1 MVKKKID
8 NRIRVMIENG
18 VKLGHRTMFIV
29 IGDKARDQVPILYDI
44 LTKSTVKARPT
55 VLWCYKNKDEAISK
69 WVALIRSPPES
80 SETSMNSP
88 SCFFSHG
95 KKRAKKIAVGKV
107 DVNEADLF
115 DSFRVATTIHGRY
128 YSETHAVLG
137 RTYGVCVLQDFEA
150 LTPNLLARTVE
161 TVEGGGL
168 IILLLKTLQSL
179 KQLYTMSMDVHKR
192 FRTEAHQTVTCRFNE
207 RLILS
212 LADCRRCLVVNDDL
226 TVLPLSSKTINV
238 EPVNPAGAGRSP
250 NEGSLKELKES
261 LLNVQ
266 PAGALVNLC
275 KTYDQANAVAQFI
288 EALVDKQLKPPMT
301 LTAARG
307 RGKSAALGLSIAA
320 AVAFGYV
327 NVYVTSPHPENL
339 ITLFEFVLKGFDAL
353 EYQEHADYTIIRS
366 TNAEYKK
373 AIIRINITRNSR
385 QTIQYIAPSDTHLL
399 NAADLL
405 LIDEAAAIPLP
416 LVKKMIGPYL
426 VFMASTINGYEGTGR
441 SLSLKLISQ
450 LQKEN
455 NARPPLKLDESIRYQ
470 ENDDIEKWLINLL
483 CLDASAVPSI
493 SSGCPTPDA
502 CELYYVDRDALFS
515 YHKAAE
521 AFLHRL
527 VSIYVSS
534 HYKNTPND
542 LQMMSDAP
550 AHHLFCLLGP
560 VQRMDALPEILVVIQ
575 VTLEGQ
581 ISAQSISESLG
592 RGKKA
597 AGDLIPWNIAE
608 QYGDRDFPK
617 LCGVRIVRVATH
629 PNCQRMGYGKRAIQ
643 LLKDYYA
650 RKHTNLEDGP
660 VSKSDAGKGGS
671 RNGSK
676 GDKRECKCMLFS
688 GIEEV
693 EEEELSLLK
702 EQIRPRSRIPTLLQR
717 LHERTPEHVDYIGTS
732 YGLTSELL
740 KFWKSSGF
748 VPVYL
753 SQKSNELTAEHSCVM
768 LHTPTTTSWLGLYYQ
783 DFRRR
788 VLKLMG
794 KTFREFETKLC
805 LALLKNKSAEADAG
819 VDGSGLATLDKPM
832 LDAFFLPHDL
842 QRLESYARQQSEF
855 RLILDLLSDIAQ
867 LYFQGRIE
875 GLQLDLV
882 QQGILLA
889 LGVQG
894 KTVDVL
900 GQELNM
906 PGNQLLA
913 KFFDAM
919 KRCNQC
925 FRSVLEQHIEG
936 GMLREADLSTG
947 EDLQPIS
954 LSLDQELD
962 QTAQK
967 LSKQQRKEL
976 KRLKAEHLDE
986 FQIKGSEEDWSQA
999 LQSNGTGGGSGLL
1012 SVKSGVKRLDAP
1024 IEQPEE
1030 APLSKKKK
1038 KNPKQKRGQ
1047 GKSLI

>member
-1 MVKKKID
+1 M
-8 NRIRVMIENG
+8 
-18 VKLGHRTMFIV
+18 
-29 IGDKARDQVPILYDI
+29 
-44 LTKSTVKARPT
+44 
-55 VLWCYKNKDEAISK
+55 
-69 WVALIRSPPES
+69 
-80 SETSMNSP
+80 
-88 SCFFSHG
+88 
-95 KKRAKKIAVGKV
+95 
-107 DVNEADLF
+107 
-115 DSFRVATTIHGRY
+115 
-128 YSETHAVLG
+128 
-137 RTYGVCVLQDFEA
+137 
-150 LTPNLLARTVE
+150 
-161 TVEGGGL
+161 
-168 IILLLKTLQSL
+168 
-179 KQLYTMSMDVHKR
+179 
-192 FRTEAHQTVTCRFNE
+192 
-207 RLILS
+207 
-212 LADCRRCLVVNDDL
+212 
-226 TVLPLSSKTINV
+226 
-238 EPVNPAGAGRSP
+238 
-250 NEGSLKELKES
+250 KELKES

-288 EALVDKQLKPPMT
+288 EALVDKQLKPPMS

-373 AIIRINITRNSR
+373 AIIRINITRSSR

-450 LQKEN
+450 LQKDN
-455 NARPPLKLDESIRYQ
+455 NARPPLKLEESIRYQ

-483 CLDASAVPSI
+483 CLDASTVPGI

-575 VTLEGQ
+575 VALEGQ
-581 ISAQSISESLG
+581 ISAQSISDSLG

-617 LCGVRIVRVATH
+617 LRGVRIVRVATH
-629 PNCQRMGYGKRAIQ
+629 PNYQRMGYGKRAIQ

-650 RKHTNLEDGP
+650 HKFTNLDDVPSAANKDG
-660 VSKSDAGKGGS
+660 GGECL
-671 RNGSK
+671 RNSFQALIN
-676 GDKRECKCMLFS
+676 RILRP
-688 GIEEV
+688 GIQEV

-717 LHERTPEHVDYIGTS
+717 LHERSPESVDYIGTS

-740 KFWKSSGF
+740 KFWKGAGF

-753 SQKSNELTAEHSCVM
+753 SQKSNELTAEHSCIM
-768 LHTPTTTSWLGLYYQ
+768 LHTISDASWLPLYFR

-805 LALLKNKSAEADAG
+805 LALLKNKLVEQSVEY
-819 VDGSGLATLDKPM
+819 LDKPM
-832 LDAFFLPHDL
+832 LDVYFLPHDL

-855 RLILDLLSDIAQ
+855 RLILDLLTDIAQ

-889 LGVQG
+889 VGVQG
-894 KTVDVL
+894 KSVDAL
-900 GQELNM
+900 GVELNM

-919 KRCNQC
+919 KRCNKC
-925 FRSVLEQHIEG
+925 FRSILEDHIEG
-936 GMLREADLSTG
+936 GMLREADLAKG
-947 EDLQPIS
+947 EELEPLS
-954 LSLDQELD
+954 LSLDKELD

-976 KRLKAEHLDE
+976 KRLKAEQLDE
-986 FQIKGSEEDWSQA
+986 FQIKGSEEDWSKA
-999 LQSNGTGGGSGLL
+999 LQSNRSTGGGGSGLL
-1012 SVKSGVKRLDAP
+1012 SVKR
-1024 IEQPEE
+1024 
-1030 APLSKKKK
+1030 
-1038 KNPKQKRGQ
+1038 
-1047 GKSLI
+1047 